1 MKEELNLNNPIFVF
15 YINIASLSNKAHSY
29 IEEVRNSF
37 DIYSNITQWII
48 STETSPTRIDCIYDG
63 KSTNNKL
70 VSLIKDINDR
80 IEILSGSNSFEDFK
94 INIRDWRLKGIST
107 NKELRNSIKDINDR
121 IEILS
126 GSNSFEDFK
135 INIRD

>member
-15 YINIASLSNKAHSY
+15 YINIASLSRQAHSY

-48 STETSPTRIDCIYDG
+48 SESPTRIDCIYDG

-94 INIRDWRLKGIST
+94 INIRDWRLK
-107 NKELRNSIKDINDR
+107 DIY
-121 IEILS
+121 
-126 GSNSFEDFK
+126 
-135 INIRD
+135 